1 MIRNVFE
8 CETQSDSRLMT
19 GEERDTCQSHVYRA
33 VHVSHLS
40 MMDLEPVL
48 SRYRTQIKVIFIHQD
63 PRSVFFNDEISE
75 NGRMFGTRIC
85 LQMIRD
91 IQRMEEFSAYTRN
104 VFSIFNDE
112 IFSLFSEK
120 IISDVNNFLE
130 VEAPTQLDFS
140 KLKLQKNFIQNYSW
154 LVSKPRESIDK
165 VDDKCQGLYEL
176 SIYKSVKDNNT
187 FSLKHSK
194 YPLRFQI
201 KL

>member
-1 MIRNVFE
+1 
-8 CETQSDSRLMT
+8 
-19 GEERDTCQSHVYRA
+19 
-33 VHVSHLS
+33 
-40 MMDLEPVL
+40 
-48 SRYRTQIKVIFIHQD
+48 
-63 PRSVFFNDEISE
+63 
-75 NGRMFGTRIC
+75 
-85 LQMIRD
+85 MIRD